1 MKEDNEKNELTPI
14 EKGVGPALGIAGGTL
29 TFLYLVARD
38 KERQRYAEAEQR
50 FIEGLTPAQKENY
63 LAELQL
69 KAEKKAKN
77 KRNIVSGIKWYFILM
92 VIILVIQF
100 LVDAANGNLR

>member
-14 EKGVGPALGIAGGTL
+14 EKGVGPALGIAGGL
-29 TFLYLVARD
+29 FTFFYLVARD
-38 KERQRYAEAEQR
+38 QERQRYAEAEQR
-50 FIEGLTPAQKENY
+50 FIKGLTPAQKKNY

-92 VIILVIQF
+92 VIIILIQF
-100 LVDAANGNLR
+100 LIDAANGNLR

>member
-1 MKEDNEKNELTPI
+1 MKEDNNKIELTPI

-29 TFLYLVARD
+29 TFLYLAARD
-38 KERQRYAEAEQR
+38 RERQRHAEAEQR

-63 LAELQL
+63 LAELQV

-77 KRNIVSGIKWYFILM
+77 KTIFLSGIKWYFILM
-92 VIILVIQF
+92 AIAIAISLLWPNFQF
-100 LVDAANGNLR
+100 

>member
-14 EKGVGPALGIAGGTL
+14 EKGVGPALGIAGGL
-29 TFLYLVARD
+29 ITFFYLAARD

-63 LAELQL
+63 LVELQL

-77 KRNIVSGIKWYFILM
+77 KRNIISGIKWYFILAF
-92 VIILVIQF
+92 IILVISILFPDWQPI
-100 LVDAANGNLR
+100 

>member
-1 MKEDNEKNELTPI
+1 MENEHELTPI
-14 EKGVGPALGIAGGTL
+14 EKGVGPALGIAGGL
-29 TFLYLVARD
+29 FTFFYLVARD

-92 VIILVIQF
+92 FIILVIMF
-100 LVDAANGNLR
+100 LVDAANGNLKN